1 MKLGLPKW
9 LNDGYYK
16 YIYVYNYPDMVKVNP
31 IICHN
36 TVDGKKK
43 SAPVD
48 RWFFPLF
55 IGIQPSFWWCRI
67 SQPSTV

>member
-1 MKLGLPKW
+1 
-9 LNDGYYK
+9 
-16 YIYVYNYPDMVKVNP
+16 MVKVNP

>member
-36 TVDGKKK
+36 TVDGKKN
-43 SAPVD
+43 
-48 RWFFPLF
+48 LHQL
-55 IGIQPSFWWCRI
+55 IGGFSHYL
-67 SQPSTV
+67 